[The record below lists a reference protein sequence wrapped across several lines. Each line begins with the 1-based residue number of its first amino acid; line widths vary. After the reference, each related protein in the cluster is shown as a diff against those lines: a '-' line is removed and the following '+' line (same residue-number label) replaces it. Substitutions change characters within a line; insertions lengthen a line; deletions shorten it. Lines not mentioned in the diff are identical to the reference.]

1 MVDHLSFGEETF
13 LCYAGHHGNGPAS
26 SPPPPGATGTDD
38 SVYHHHHHHH
48 HHQRHLQELTLF
60 SSPFSS
66 EDDLSDSSPGSS
78 LCSSPDSSSS
88 SSSSSSLGHLL
99 LDSSSSRYEGRS
111 GSKGSSS
118 SSGRESPDALLDLL
132 LSQGSLS
139 TPLVSHGGSPP
150 SSTSSSS
157 SPLLPMG
164 LAWEARREQRLSL
177 LSQGGREEEEEES
190 FVLPV
195 FMEELHEPSASLLF
209 QPTLEEIDEFLEENM
224 QAAAGK
230 EEEQVM
236 EEDDEGE
243 EEAAERMSEDT
254 EAGSP
259 RALAAA
265 VLRSEEETS
274 DQMVP
279 VACGAVVARSPG
291 TSAASDEASAAE
303 SEPSSPSAA
312 YAGRTARCGSA
323 WSDGAAAVAVKQEES
338 LSPPASTDGSDASST
353 APVILQ
359 IQPIQIKQESAFPPA
374 PTPNPAAPQPSSDI
388 KIAQLLVNIQGQT
401 FALVPQLVPQVS
413 VAGTA
418 TPGTAAVPPSKFVR
432 IAPVPIAAK
441 PAGPGEGGDPAE
453 GFLFASHKYQ
463 KSSVADLIKMHKC
476 SFPGCNKMYTK
487 SSHLKAHLRRHTGE
501 KPFAC
506 TWPSCG
512 WRFSRSDELSR
523 HRRSHSG
530 VKPYQCVVCE
540 KKFARSDH
548 LSKHLKVHR
557 FPRNSRTARSGT

>member
-13 LCYAGHHGNGPAS
+13 LCYTGRHGNGLAS
-26 SPPPPGATGTDD
+26 SPPPPGALGTDA
-38 SVYHHHHHHH
+38 SVYHHHHHHHH
-48 HHQRHLQELTLF
+48 HHQRHLQELALF
-60 SSPFSS
+60 SSPVSS
-66 EDDLSDSSPGSS
+66 EDDVSDSSPESS
-78 LCSSPDSSSS
+78 LCSSPGSSSS
-88 SSSSSSLGHLL
+88 SSASLGHLL
-99 LDSSSSRYEGRS
+99 LDSSSRYEGRS
-111 GSKGSSS
+111 SSKGSST

-132 LSQGSLS
+132 LSQGALS
-139 TPLVSHGGSPP
+139 NHLVNNGNPNNGSTPP
-150 SSTSSSS
+150 SSTS

-177 LSQGGREEEEEES
+177 LRQGSREEEEES

-195 FMEELHEPSASLLF
+195 FMEELQEPSASLLF

-224 QAAAGK
+224 QVAAGK
-230 EEEQVM
+230 EEEVM
-236 EEDDEGE
+236 EEE
-243 EEAAERMSEDT
+243 EEEEEQVD
-254 EAGSP
+254 SP
-259 RALAAA
+259 RALATAE
-265 VLRSEEETS
+265 LRSKAETS

-279 VACGAVVARSPG
+279 VACGAITV
-291 TSAASDEASAAE
+291 TSAASGDGEPAS
-303 SEPSSPSAA
+303 PTC
-312 YAGRTARCGSA
+312 AGRTVQRPPA
-323 WSDGAAAVAVKQEES
+323 WSDGGVVVAVKQEE
-338 LSPPASTDGSDASST
+338 PPASTEGADTSSK

-359 IQPIQIKQESAFPPA
+359 IQPVQIKQEPTYTPA
-374 PTPNPAAPQPSSDI
+374 PAPHPVAPPPQPPPSSDI

-413 VAGTA
+413 VSGTGP
-418 TPGTAAVPPSKFVR
+418 PGTAGPPSKFVR

-506 TWPSCG
+506 TWPGCG

-530 VKPYQCVVCE
+530 VKPYQCIVCE

-557 FPRNSRTARSGT
+557 FPRSSRTARSGT

>member
-13 LCYAGHHGNGPAS
+13 LCYTGHHGNGPAS
-26 SPPPPGATGTDD
+26 SSPPPGATGTDTA
-38 SVYHHHHHHH
+38 VYHHHHHHHH
-48 HHQRHLQELTLF
+48 HHQRHLEELTLF

-66 EDDLSDSSPGSS
+66 EDDLSDSSPDSS
-78 LCSSPDSSSS
+78 ICSSPNSSSS
-88 SSSSSSLGHLL
+88 SSSPSLEHLL
-99 LDSSSSRYEGRS
+99 LDFSSFRYEGRS

-132 LSQGSLS
+132 LSQSALS
-139 TPLVSHGGSPP
+139 TPLVNHGSSPP

-157 SPLLPMG
+157 LLPMG

-177 LSQGGREEEEEES
+177 LRQGSREEEEES

-195 FMEELHEPSASLLF
+195 FMEELQEPSASLLF

-224 QAAAGK
+224 QVAAGK
-230 EEEQVM
+230 EQEEQVM
-236 EEDDEGE
+236 EEE
-243 EEAAERMSEDT
+243 EEEEEQMSEDI
-254 EAGSP
+254 EANSP
-259 RALAAA
+259 RVLATAE
-265 VLRSEEETS
+265 LWSEAETS

-279 VACGAVVARSPG
+279 VACGAIVVHSPV
-291 TSAASDEASAAE
+291 TSAAGDEASATE
-303 SEPSSPSAA
+303 SEPSSPSPA
-312 YAGRTARCGSA
+312 YASRTAHCGST
-323 WSDGAAAVAVKQEES
+323 WSDGGVAAVAVKQEES
-338 LSPPASTDGSDASST
+338 LSPPASADGSDASSK

-359 IQPIQIKQESAFPPA
+359 IQPVQIKQEPAFTPA
-374 PTPNPAAPQPSSDI
+374 PATNPAAAQPPAQPSSDI

-413 VAGTA
+413 VPGTT
-418 TPGTAAVPPSKFVR
+418 TPATAAVPPSKFVR

-506 TWPSCG
+506 TWSGCG
-512 WRFSRSDELSR
+512 WR
-523 HRRSHSG
+523 
-530 VKPYQCVVCE
+530 
-540 KKFARSDH
+540 
-548 LSKHLKVHR
+548 
-557 FPRNSRTARSGT
+557 